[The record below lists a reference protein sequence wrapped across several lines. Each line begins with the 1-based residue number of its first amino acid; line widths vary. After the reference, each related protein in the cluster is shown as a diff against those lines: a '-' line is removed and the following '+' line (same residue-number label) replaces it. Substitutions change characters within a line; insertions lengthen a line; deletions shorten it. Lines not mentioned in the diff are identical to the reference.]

1 MEQEIASIIKFVL
14 DSAGNPTPYYYNI
27 PQNFLV
33 PAAFFPDP
41 DIDTAGD
48 TLSTYEVSHVFPI
61 KFFASTTEKAF
72 DLASRA
78 LTAIKERRNLIPLV
92 DFDGEQLDRGV
103 RVRDPSAKRAGEG
116 AVLLTIKFVSRRP
129 YYREASTASSG
140 YEVIFNNKAAYQSVT
155 ISDEKAEE
163 LLEEL
168 LQQSEEGGTN
178 G

>member
-27 PQNFLV
+27 PQNFQV
-33 PAAFFPDP
+33 PAAHFPDP

-48 TLSTYEVSHVFPI
+48 TLSTYEASYIFPI
-61 KFFASTTEKAF
+61 KFFAPTTERAF

-92 DFDGEQLDRGV
+92 DFDGEPLARGV
-103 RVRDPSAKRAGEG
+103 RVRDPSAKRAGDG
-116 AVLLTIKFVSRRP
+116 AALLTIKFVSRRP
-129 YYREASTASSG
+129 YHREASTASSG
-140 YEVIFNNKAAYQSVT
+140 YEIIFNNKAAYRSVT
-155 ISDEKAEE
+155 ISDEQAEE
-163 LLEEL
+163 LEQL
-168 LQQSEEGGTN
+168 LQQSSEGGTN